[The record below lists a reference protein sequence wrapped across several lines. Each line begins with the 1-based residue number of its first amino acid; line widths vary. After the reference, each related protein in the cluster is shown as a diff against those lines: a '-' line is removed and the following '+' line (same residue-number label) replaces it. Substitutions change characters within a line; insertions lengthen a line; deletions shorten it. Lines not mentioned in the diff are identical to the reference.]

1 MTDFAAARARMVD
14 VQIAR
19 RGIRDAAVLDAMR
32 TVPRER
38 FVPEALA
45 EFAYEDTPLPIGAEQ
60 TISQPFIVAAM
71 VEAAEIG
78 RQDRVLEVGAGSG
91 YAAAVLGQVA
101 GQVFAVERHA
111 RLGTAAAARIE
122 ALGYDNVRIENGDGS
137 GGLPAEA
144 PFDAILV
151 SAGGP
156 DVPHA
161 LKQQLA
167 VGGHLIVP
175 VVDVL
180 PVFSSKLSESF
191 PAL

>member
-38 FVPEALA
+38 FVPKALA

-71 VEAAEIG
+71 IEAAMIEAAEIG
-78 RQDRVLEVGAGSG
+78 RQDRGLEVGAGSG

-101 GQVFAVERHA
+101 NQVFAVERHA
-111 RLGTAAAARIE
+111 QLGTAAAARIE
-122 ALGYDNVRIENGDGS
+122 ALGYDSVRIESGDGS

-167 VGGHLIVP
+167 VAGT
-175 VVDVL
+175 
-180 PVFSSKLSESF
+180 
-191 PAL
+191 

>member
-38 FVPEALA
+38 FVPKALA

-71 VEAAEIG
+71 IEAAEIG

-91 YAAAVLGQVA
+91 YAAA
-101 GQVFAVERHA
+101 AVPSCACRS
-111 RLGTAAAARIE
+111 TA
-122 ALGYDNVRIENGDGS
+122 NT
-137 GGLPAEA
+137 
-144 PFDAILV
+144 
-151 SAGGP
+151 
-156 DVPHA
+156 
-161 LKQQLA
+161 
-167 VGGHLIVP
+167 
-175 VVDVL
+175 
-180 PVFSSKLSESF
+180 
-191 PAL
+191 

>member
-38 FVPEALA
+38 FVPKALA

-71 VEAAEIG
+71 IEAAEIG

-101 GQVFAVERHA
+101 NQVFAVERHA
-111 RLGTAAAARIE
+111 QLGTAAAARIE
-122 ALGYDNVRIENGDGS
+122 ALGYDSVRIESGDGS

-167 VGGHLIVP
+167 VAGT
-175 VVDVL
+175 
-180 PVFSSKLSESF
+180 
-191 PAL
+191 

>member
-38 FVPEALA
+38 FVPKALA

-71 VEAAEIG
+71 IEAAMIEAAEIG

-91 YAAAVLGQVA
+91 YAAA
-101 GQVFAVERHA
+101 AVPSCACRS
-111 RLGTAAAARIE
+111 TA
-122 ALGYDNVRIENGDGS
+122 NT
-137 GGLPAEA
+137 
-144 PFDAILV
+144 
-151 SAGGP
+151 
-156 DVPHA
+156 
-161 LKQQLA
+161 
-167 VGGHLIVP
+167 
-175 VVDVL
+175 
-180 PVFSSKLSESF
+180 
-191 PAL
+191 